1 MPYQN
6 TSTKKLNIK
15 VDDHRNYCHNLGCIL
30 LTSINNG
37 DIDTFIDKLGVKI
50 TIMKPVKTKSDV
62 EAAARKTIENL
73 YGPDFKELK
82 IRETLPFI
90 SDQQVV
96 KGGLPTEDRKDS
108 WDVQVTFLL
117 DGTQYTVDLV
127 VMEKDGQ
134 IINARLI
141 DKMTPL

>member
-1 MPYQN
+1 MN
-6 TSTKKLNIK
+6 
-15 VDDHRNYCHNLGCIL
+15 
-30 LTSINNG
+30 
-37 DIDTFIDKLGVKI
+37 
-50 TIMKPVKTKSDV
+50 PVKTKNDV
-62 EAAARKTIENL
+62 EAVARKTIESL
-73 YGPDFKELK
+73 YGPGFEDLR
-82 IRETLPFI
+82 IREMLPFI
-90 SDQQVV
+90 SDQLVV
-96 KGGLPTEDRKDS
+96 KGGLPTEDRRDS